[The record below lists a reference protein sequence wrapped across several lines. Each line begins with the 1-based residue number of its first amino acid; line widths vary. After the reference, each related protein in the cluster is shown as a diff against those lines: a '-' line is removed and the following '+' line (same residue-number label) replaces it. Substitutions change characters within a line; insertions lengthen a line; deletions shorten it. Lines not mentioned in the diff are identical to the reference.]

1 MKKFIYK
8 GFIVFLSLF
17 MTLSFVSVNGTKLN
31 AAGADD
37 LINIAELC
45 DVTVPQNESAIPNMF
60 DGNTQTIWCPSSTAG
75 WPATVTF
82 KLPADNTKPVFM

>member
-60 DGNTQTIWCPSSTAG
+60 DGNTHCRLASNCY
-75 WPATVTF
+75 F
-82 KLPADNTKPVFM
+82 